1 MKIKDFLKTEKGQK
15 WLDSLDN
22 IKTESDIEK
31 YLQILKENKN
41 VNYDEDEVRFSLYL
55 VKDNNMGKLY

>member
-41 VNYDEDEVRFSLYL
+41 VNYDEDEVRFRLYL